1 MAMPAKAKETLY
13 NPLAISIGF
22 FFVFFG
28 FGGAQQFL
36 SVFLKHAGFKSLGI
50 ISLLL
55 LYSVY
60 LAVNSYAPTI
70 IAWFGSPRRSLIA
83 GAATYAIFPIG
94 AALSSPPVIIICSVL
109 IGVGASLLWV
119 SADRI
124 IAHVSSDNI
133 GRGYGLEVSGALGG
147 SAAGIFSGG
156 FIAALWGEQ
165 MFFLIMVLVTTCG
178 TMLLLRVLDVEL
190 PNMTASHHAQIWKQG
205 ALRYSILAIMAAS
218 FLAAIG
224 FTSLSLRLADV
235 FGVVW
240 VGPVGA
246 VLKLGSVFGIM
257 FATFNLSPRRY
268 PAVLI
273 LALCAMAASAYMFS
287 TSIGLTA
294 SLVTALCLGAS
305 GALVQ
310 PLTMSTL
317 RRSYS
322 AEALLGVISG
332 YYVWTTGS
340 VVLGISMNL
349 LLDPIWCF
357 RIGAVLS
364 LLAIPGI
371 IAIMKLESGQSEGNG
386 ASAPVV

>member
-1 MAMPAKAKETLY
+1 MVKAKETLY
-13 NPLAISIGF
+13 NPVAIGIGF

-36 SVFLKHAGFKSLGI
+36 SVFLKHAGFKTLGI

-55 LYSVY
+55 LYAIY
-60 LAVNSYAPTI
+60 LVVNSYAPTI
-70 IAWFGSPRRSLIA
+70 IARFGSPRRSLIV

-94 AALSSPPVIIICSVL
+94 AALSSPPVIIMCSML

-124 IAHVSSDNI
+124 IAHVQSDII
-133 GRGYGLEVSGALGG
+133 GRAYGLEISGALGG

-156 FIAALWGEQ
+156 FIATAWGEQ
-165 MFFLIMVLVTTCG
+165 AFFLIMALVTACG
-178 TMLLLRVLDVEL
+178 TLLLLRVLHVEL
-190 PNMTASHHAQIWKQG
+190 PKTEVSHRAQIWREG
-205 ALRYSILAIMAAS
+205 ALRYSILAIMAAN

-224 FTSLSLRLADV
+224 FTSLSLKLADV
-235 FGVVW
+235 FGVALI
-240 VGPVGA
+240 GPVGA
-246 VLKLGSVFGIM
+246 VLRLGSVFGIM
-257 FATFNLSPRRY
+257 FTTFNLSPRRY
-268 PAVLI
+268 PAVLMI
-273 LALCAMAASAYMFS
+273 ALCTMAASAYTFS

-294 SLVTALCLGAS
+294 SLLTALCLGAS
-305 GALVQ
+305 GALIQ

-322 AEALLGVISG
+322 REALLGVISG

-349 LLDPIWCF
+349 LLDPAWCF

-364 LLAIPGI
+364 ILAIPGI
-371 IAIMKLESGQSEGNG
+371 FLLMQTRDAAHADGGHIGK
-386 ASAPVV
+386 

>member
-1 MAMPAKAKETLY
+1 MQSKVKSLETMY
-13 NPLAISIGF
+13 NPVAIGIGF

-36 SVFLKHAGFKSLGI
+36 SVFLKHAGFKTLGI
-50 ISLLL
+50 VSLLL

-70 IAWFGSPRRSLIA
+70 IAWFGSPRRSLIV
-83 GAATYAIFPIG
+83 GAATYAIFPVG
-94 AALSSPPVIIICSVL
+94 AALSSPPIIIICSAL

-156 FIAALWGEQ
+156 FIAAAWGEQ
-165 MFFLIMVLVTTCG
+165 AFFLIMALVTACG
-178 TMLLLRVLDVEL
+178 TLLLLRVLDVEL
-190 PNMTASHHAQIWKQG
+190 PKTAVSHRAEIWREG

-224 FTSLSLRLADV
+224 FTSLSLRLADM
-235 FGVVW
+235 FGVIW
-240 VGPVGA
+240 VGPIGA

-257 FATFNLSPRRY
+257 FATFNVSPRRY
-268 PAVLI
+268 PTLLI
-273 LALCAMAASAYMFS
+273 IALCVMALSAYMFS

-294 SLVTALCLGAS
+294 SLLTALCLGAS
-305 GALVQ
+305 AALIQ

-317 RRSYS
+317 RRSYP
-322 AEALLGVISG
+322 AEGLLGVISG

-340 VVLGISMNL
+340 VVLGIGMNL

-371 IAIMKLESGQSEGNG
+371 MLILREMRLADEQEQKQII
-386 ASAPVV
+386 